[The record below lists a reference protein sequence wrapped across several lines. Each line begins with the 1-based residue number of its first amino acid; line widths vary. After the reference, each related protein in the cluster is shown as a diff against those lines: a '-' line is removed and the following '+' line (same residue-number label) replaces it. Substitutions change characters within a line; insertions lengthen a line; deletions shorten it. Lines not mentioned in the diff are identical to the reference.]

1 MTTTNVFK
9 SELQPDWGL
18 GLVVEDGFDHW
29 VLVFEHGGRKKF
41 IKSKAKGLVPVT
53 LDAKALSSLE
63 SKAHAKHKKPGLKPR
78 EKKPSAAKKKSLAR
92 FESLTQQVAFF
103 EKLFPGGF
111 EGEGFTATERGLAGA
126 TGKNAGKTAAIA
138 LAQAELSAERFANAT
153 PDELF
158 ESAKKVLQATNI
170 VFPIEGF
177 IPFSQ
182 LSGESRTK
190 AMEALRNLLH
200 GQGEYGGRLERFA
213 GSLDLKDKQGKA
225 KVVTWPLATVFGA
238 LFDPTKYCCVK
249 PTPFT
254 GQAATLALTDVE
266 KGQPVTARGYSQ
278 FLDVATKTQ
287 AALVAA
293 GQKPRD
299 LMDVY
304 TFIWRTHAEKPA
316 EKV

>member
-1 MTTTNVFK
+1 MATTNVFK

-53 LDAKALSSLE
+53 LDAKQMSALE
-63 SKAHAKHKKPGLKPR
+63 SRAHGKHKKPGMKPK

-111 EGEGFTATERGLAGA
+111 LGERFTADERGVEGEGAKKGSKA
-126 TGKNAGKTAAIA
+126 AAIA
-138 LAQAELSAERFANAT
+138 LAQRELSAERFASAS

-170 VFPIEGF
+170 VFPIEGS
-177 IPFSQ
+177 IPFAA
-182 LSGESRTK
+182 LAGEHRTK
-190 AMEALRNLLH
+190 ALEALRNLLH
-200 GQGEYGGRLERFA
+200 GAGEYGGRLERFA

-225 KVVTWPLATVFGA
+225 KAVTWPLATVFGA

-254 GQAATLALTDVE
+254 GQAATLGLTEVE
-266 KGQPVTARGYSQ
+266 KAQPVTSRGYST

-304 TFIWRTHAEKPA
+304 TFIWRTHAEKPT